1 MTVVAKQ
8 SPNNMV
14 IEVLEVG
21 TIPVTSA
28 SFTFGSRI
36 FDEPDEKWN
45 DEKFLNTRKNTEHL
59 RKALKIFEEILNL
72 KLYFLTEEN

>member
-28 SFTFGSRI
+28 SFTFG
-36 FDEPDEKWN
+36 N
-45 DEKFLNTRKNTEHL
+45 
-59 RKALKIFEEILNL
+59 KIFMSLAFKRRLLGFEATPIIFILKRL
-72 KLYFLTEEN
+72 AYLSMFVSSEVFPE